1 MSPGGE
7 LDPLPKT
14 PMRAAFVAAVTASAL
29 LAAGFAPAAAEAPGA
44 IIAVQPEPA
53 GWHGMAR
60 GSVVEYWMTDSAGT
74 LRPASG
80 ALFLPDGDAPATG
93 WPILAYDHGTSG
105 SGPGCGGQADPE
117 LAPLP
122 RQRGA
127 EDAFIKR
134 FVDQGYAVVAP
145 DYLGLGRFETGP
157 HPYLEVRSEASA
169 TIDLV
174 RAARAADPNLSR
186 TWSVLG
192 ISQGGHA
199 ALSTAHVQQSYAPEL
214 DFRGTVAVDPAS
226 DVEKVLPFVG
236 PELPEIPV
244 LSSATSFV
252 VSILAGL
259 RATHPEADVDSYL
272 TPLGRSLVDA
282 AGDRCLD
289 EIIASVKGLSARD
302 LLARPLTG
310 LRDVLAAYMT
320 LPTSG
325 YDAPI
330 LLTMNV
336 TDTIVPS
343 PLHAALVAQ
352 FAANGV
358 DQQVIPGT
366 GQHGSISPEQRAAI
380 DAFLD
385 RVHAA
390 PPQR

>member
-1 MSPGGE
+1 MLKNPI
-7 LDPLPKT
+7 
-14 PMRAAFVAAVTASAL
+14 RATVVAAVTACAL
-29 LAAGFAPAAAEAPGA
+29 TAATFAPAAAQSPGSL
-44 IIAVQPEPA
+44 IGVEPKPA
-53 GWHGMAR
+53 GWHGLAR
-60 GSVVEYWMTDSAGT
+60 GSVVEYWMTDSAGVA
-74 LRPASG
+74 RPASG
-80 ALFLPDGDAPATG
+80 AVYLPDGEAPATG

-117 LAPLP
+117 LAALP
-122 RQRGA
+122 QHRAA
-127 EDAFIKR
+127 EDALIKR

-157 HPYLEVRSEASA
+157 HPYLEVRSEATA

-174 RAARAADPNLSR
+174 RAARAADPGLSR

-192 ISQGGHA
+192 VSQGGHA
-199 ALSTAHVQQSYAPEL
+199 ALSTGHVQQSYAPEL
-214 DFRGTVAVDPAS
+214 DFRGTIAVDAAS
-226 DVEKVLPFVG
+226 DVEKVLPFIG
-236 PELPEIPV
+236 PDLPEIPV
-244 LSSATSFV
+244 LSAATSFV

-272 TPLGRSLVDA
+272 TPLGKSLVDA
-282 AGDRCLD
+282 AGERCLD
-289 EIIASVKGLSARD
+289 EIIASVKGLSARE

-366 GQHGSISPEQRAAI
+366 GTHGSVSAEQRAAM
-380 DAFLD
+380 DAFLA